1 MVVLLYD
8 RVDLVPELEAH
19 GIPVEVIGLTEG
31 SGSRSWPLALA
42 PARRIARSYRP
53 DVIQTSLFLG
63 NIVGQIV
70 GRSLG
75 VPVVSNLV
83 LSGDL
88 DSLRAFQPG
97 ADTRKARLLRSV
109 AGLAARSPLVSFRA
123 LTEEVRESNAAL
135 LGVEPARVTVIPRGV
150 PRQDLDDPASREELG
165 LPQGPLVVN
174 VGRLAP
180 QKGQTYLVDAFARA
194 RETVPTA
201 HLVIVGK
208 AGAAEQ
214 EVLAAID
221 RGGLAE
227 SVTITGYSTRV
238 SDYLADA
245 HVFAFPSVMEG
256 LGTAVIEA
264 MACGVPV
271 VAFDIPPVREA
282 TVGGEY
288 GTLVPVGD
296 VGALAVALT
305 RHLSAERAVDVRARD
320 WVRSHHDLDRIASLV
335 ESLLRASAGA
345 AEERG

>member
-1 MVVLLYD
+1 MRVLHLIDSLSGAGGAEQGLVREITRFGPDIEQMVVLLYD
-8 RVDLVPELEAH
+8 RVDLVPELEAG

-31 SGSRSWPLALA
+31 SGSRSWPLALV

-63 NIVGQIV
+63 NIVGQVV
-70 GRSLG
+70 GRSIG

-83 LSGDL
+83 LSGDV

-97 ADTRKARLLRSV
+97 ADTRKARLLRSI

-123 LTEEVRESNAAL
+123 LTEEFKDSNAAL
-135 LGVEPARVTVIPRGV
+135 LGVDPERVTVIPRGV
-150 PRQDLDDPASREELG
+150 PRQDLDDPAPREELG
-165 LPQGPLVVN
+165 LPPGPLVVN

-214 EVLAAID
+214 EVLDAID
-221 RGGLAE
+221 RSGLAG

-238 SDYLADA
+238 
-245 HVFAFPSVMEG
+245 
-256 LGTAVIEA
+256 
-264 MACGVPV
+264 
-271 VAFDIPPVREA
+271 
-282 TVGGEY
+282 
-288 GTLVPVGD
+288 
-296 VGALAVALT
+296 
-305 RHLSAERAVDVRARD
+305 
-320 WVRSHHDLDRIASLV
+320 
-335 ESLLRASAGA
+335 
-345 AEERG
+345 